1 MILLFCFT
9 NKNKNKKM
17 QSLNHDVQIQ
27 IFMYLYPE
35 EIKSCYDCFSSIL
48 DELSSHIGFQIHC
61 STIVCN
67 QTVSWFLKKK
77 ISLHLLHTKRTNNIC
92 ITTLRNYKCHS
103 SNDIPSILYHD
114 NTIRIWHLDG
124 ERHRDGDQPAYID
137 DNVRMWYQNGL
148 KHRDD
153 DLPAVFQSDGTM
165 IWYQYG
171 KIHRDYNL
179 PAVISSNGMKEWYRY
194 GELLDRAYY

>member
-1 MILLFCFT
+1 
-9 NKNKNKKM
+9 M

-77 ISLHLLHTKRTNNIC
+77 ISLNLLHTKRTNNIC
-92 ITTLRNYKCHS
+92 VTTLRNYKCHS
-103 SNDIPSILYHD
+103 SNDIPSILYVSKSPSFNFD
-114 NTIRIWHLDG
+114 KCSNLYLSVSQINSSIVPSQNTT
-124 ERHRDGDQPAYID
+124 
-137 DNVRMWYQNGL
+137 
-148 KHRDD
+148 
-153 DLPAVFQSDGTM
+153 F
-165 IWYQYG
+165 
-171 KIHRDYNL
+171 
-179 PAVISSNGMKEWYRY
+179 
-194 GELLDRAYY
+194 